1 MIGLFND
8 SYLPILDGVAL
19 TVQNYAHCLHKKQQQ
34 VCIITAKSPNYVD
47 ETPYPVFRYTSLPVL
62 MRKPYRYGVP
72 SIDWKFRKKLKQIPF
87 TLIHAH
93 SPFSSAQVALDIAN
107 EQKIPLVA
115 TFHSK
120 YQDDFESAVRN
131 KRLARWMIKKIMA
144 LYERAD
150 EVWIPQAAVEETI
163 RLYGYKGKLV
173 VVDNGCD
180 FVSDAQNITALKQ
193 QARSNLHIASGMPVF
208 LFVGQHIL
216 EKNTRLIIEALA
228 AMKEKTFQ
236 MFFIGT
242 GYAEKYLKTLT
253 ADYNLSQKVTFLGMI
268 SDREMLKQY
277 YAAADLFLFPSLYDN
292 APLVVREASALHTP
306 SILVKNS
313 TAAEV
318 ITDNYNGFLID
329 NSSEALT
336 ERISTLIQSPEIIKQ
351 VGAHASQT
359 IARSWENVTDEV
371 LHRYVQL
378 RKRYT
383 SCL

>member
-19 TVQNYAHCLHKKQQQ
+19 TVENYAHYLHKKQQQ

-47 ETPYPVFRYTSLPVL
+47 ETPYPVFRYTSVPIL
-62 MRKPYRYGVP
+62 MRKPYRYGIP

-93 SPFSSAQVALDIAN
+93 CPFSSAQLALDIAN
-107 EQKIPLVA
+107 EQKVPLVA

-120 YQDDFESAVRN
+120 YRDDFECAVHN
-131 KRLARWMIKKIMA
+131 KQLAKWMIKRIMA

-163 RLYGYKGKLV
+163 RSYGYKGKVV

-180 FVSDAQNITALKQ
+180 FVVDAQNINALKQ
-193 QARSNLHIASGMPVF
+193 QARSNLHIAPDMPVF

-228 AMKEKTFQ
+228 AMKEKPFQ
-236 MFFIGT
+236 MFFVGT
-242 GYAEKYLKTLT
+242 GYAEKYLKTLA
-253 ADYNLSQKVTFLGMI
+253 ADYNLSQKVIFSGMI
-268 SDREMLKQY
+268 SNRETLKQY

-292 APLVVREASALHTP
+292 APLVIREASALHTP

-313 TAAEV
+313 TAAEI

-329 NSSEALT
+329 NSSEALKD
-336 ERISTLIQSPEIIKQ
+336 RICTLMQSPEIIKQ
-351 VGAHASQT
+351 VGARASQT
-359 IARSWENVTDEV
+359 VARSWENVTDEV
-371 LHRYVQL
+371 LHRYTQL
-378 RKRYT
+378 QKRYI
-383 SCL
+383 SHL